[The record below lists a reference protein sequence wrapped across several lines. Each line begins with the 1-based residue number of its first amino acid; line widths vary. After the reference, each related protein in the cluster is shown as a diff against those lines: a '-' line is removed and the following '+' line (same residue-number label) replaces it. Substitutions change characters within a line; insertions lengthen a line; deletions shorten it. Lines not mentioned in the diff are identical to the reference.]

1 MTLFKDPNSY
11 NYAFYGA
18 IIILAVVGSYFWW
31 TSKSRTP
38 NNKSEEFVETH
49 KERLKYHKFLDNE
62 LASASKPVVCNHP
75 DTITQL
81 LDAWGESPKM
91 TMSNVSPN
99 LKSEMLATVVVFGM
113 NTNTNTWSIVEFI
126 SPDWA
131 CILANGVGAEVLINK
146 WNMMENEWR

>member
-1 MTLFKDPNSY
+1 MTIFKDPENI
-11 NYAFYGA
+11 NFIFYGVIA
-18 IIILAVVGSYFWW
+18 VLAVVGSLFWGKPASPEHL
-31 TSKSRTP
+31 T
-38 NNKSEEFVETH
+38 NKSEEFIETH

-99 LKSEMLATVVVFGM
+99 LKSEMIATVVVFGM
-113 NTNTNTWSIVEFI
+113 NTKTNTWSIVEFI
-126 SPDWA
+126 NPDWA
-131 CILANGVGAEVLINK
+131 CILANGVGAQVLIN
-146 WNMMENEWR
+146 R

>member
-1 MTLFKDPNSY
+1 MTIFKDPNDY
-11 NYAFYGA
+11 NYIFYGA
-18 IIILAVVGSYFWW
+18 IIVLAIIGSLFFGEPASPEHLQ
-31 TSKSRTP
+31 SKS
-38 NNKSEEFVETH
+38 KEYLETQ
-49 KERLKYHKFLDNE
+49 KERLKYHKYLDNE

-75 DTITQL
+75 DTITEL
-81 LDAWGESPKM
+81 LVMWGEKPKM

-131 CILANGVGAEVLINK
+131 CILANGVGAEVLIN
-146 WNMMENEWR
+146 N

>member
-11 NYAFYGA
+11 NYIFYGA
-18 IIILAVVGSYFWW
+18 IVVLAVIGSLFFGEPA
-31 TSKSRTP
+31 SP
-38 NNKSEEFVETH
+38 EHTH
-49 KERLKYHKFLDNE
+49 EGRLKYHKFLDNE
-62 LASASKPVVCNHP
+62 LASATKPVVCNHP

-99 LKSEMLATVVVFGM
+99 MQSEMLATVVVFGM

-126 SPDWA
+126 NPDWA
-131 CILANGVGAEVLINK
+131 CILANGVGAEVLINSQ
-146 WNMMENEWR
+146 NMMENE

>member
-1 MTLFKDPNSY
+1 MTIFKDPENT
-11 NYAFYGA
+11 NYIFYGVLIVLA
-18 IIILAVVGSYFWW
+18 IVGSLFWGEPA
-31 TSKSRTP
+31 KSQQSMDL
-38 NNKSEEFVETH
+38 KLLH
-49 KERLKYHKFLDNE
+49 KHIDRQV
-62 LASASKPVVCNHP
+62 STASKPVVCNHP

-131 CILANGVGAEVLINK
+131 CILANGVGAEVLIN
-146 WNMMENEWR
+146 N

>member
-1 MTLFKDPNSY
+1 MTIFKDPEDVNFV
-11 NYAFYGA
+11 FYGI
-18 IIILAVVGSYFWW
+18 IIILAIVGSLFFGKPASPEHL
-31 TSKSRTP
+31 T
-38 NNKSEEFVETH
+38 NKSEEFIETN

-113 NTNTNTWSIVEFI
+113 NIETGTWSIVEFVD
-126 SPDWA
+126 PDWA
-131 CILANGVGAEVLINK
+131 CILANGIGADVLINNR
-146 WNMMENEWR
+146 NMMENE

>member
-1 MTLFKDPNSY
+1 MCIRDS
-11 NYAFYGA
+11 
-18 IIILAVVGSYFWW
+18 
-31 TSKSRTP
+31 
-38 NNKSEEFVETH
+38 
-49 KERLKYHKFLDNE
+49 KYHKYLNNE

-81 LDAWGESPKM
+81 LDMWGEKPKM

-131 CILANGVGAEVLINK
+131 CILANGVGAEVLIN
-146 WNMMENEWR
+146 N

>member
-1 MTLFKDPNSY
+1 MTIFKDPENI
-11 NYAFYGA
+11 NFIFYGVIA
-18 IIILAVVGSYFWW
+18 VLAVVGSLFWGKPASPEHL
-31 TSKSRTP
+31 T
-38 NNKSEEFVETH
+38 NKSEEFIEAH

-113 NTNTNTWSIVEFI
+113 NTKTNTWSIVEFI
-126 SPDWA
+126 NPDWA
-131 CILANGVGAEVLINK
+131 CILANGVGAEVLIN
-146 WNMMENEWR
+146 R

>member
-1 MTLFKDPNSY
+1 MTIFKDPENS
-11 NYAFYGA
+11 NYIFYGVLIVLA
-18 IIILAVVGSYFWW
+18 IVGSLFWGEPA
-31 TSKSRTP
+31 KSQQSMDL
-38 NNKSEEFVETH
+38 KLLH
-49 KERLKYHKFLDNE
+49 KHIDRQV
-62 LASASKPVVCNHP
+62 STASKPVVCNHP

-126 SPDWA
+126 SPEWA
-131 CILANGVGAEVLINK
+131 CILANGVGAEILIN
-146 WNMMENEWR
+146 R